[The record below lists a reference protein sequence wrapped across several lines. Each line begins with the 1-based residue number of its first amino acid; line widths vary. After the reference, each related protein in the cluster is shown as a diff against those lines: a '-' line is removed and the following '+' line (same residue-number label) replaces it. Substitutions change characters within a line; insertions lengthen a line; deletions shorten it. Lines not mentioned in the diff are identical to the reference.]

1 MGYQSGKKS
10 CWTLFFIKGF
20 SSKKLF
26 QISHYCESKNPR
38 AGKIFGK
45 IRLKTIRDI
54 FFSNSNQSV
63 IRGGTGTSNF
73 LCGKISNRKGKFKLL
88 GLQVDPLQFPPLVG
102 HSDLPIRKTVM
113 RLLGLF
119 TVMTL
124 KTVIE
129 SVFLKKS
136 TNLQHARLKTKSG
149 GKPFIV
155 FNLLIIIIYPF
166 QGKQHLKTY

>member
-1 MGYQSGKKS
+1 M
-10 CWTLFFIKGF
+10 
-20 SSKKLF
+20 
-26 QISHYCESKNPR
+26 
-38 AGKIFGK
+38 
-45 IRLKTIRDI
+45 
-54 FFSNSNQSV
+54 
-63 IRGGTGTSNF
+63 IRGGTGTSSF
-73 LCGKISNRKGKFKLL
+73 WCGKISNRKGKFKLL

-102 HSDLPIRKTVM
+102 QSDLPIRKTVM